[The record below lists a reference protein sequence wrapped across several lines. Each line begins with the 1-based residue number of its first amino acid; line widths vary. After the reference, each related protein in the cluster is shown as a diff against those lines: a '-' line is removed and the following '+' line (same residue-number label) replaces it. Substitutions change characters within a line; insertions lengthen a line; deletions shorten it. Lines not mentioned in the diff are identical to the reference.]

1 MSEIIRAP
9 LPEVI
14 DSTQMVAFRS
24 CGEKF
29 NLEFVRGRRPPGL
42 SIDLHA
48 GACYASGLEA
58 VRRGVWEMGLDLEA
72 ALARAH
78 LIFLREWGDFEIPE
92 WKKTGKTLE
101 NMWEAL
107 VQYFRKW
114 PPRTDYIQPYF
125 IGGKGTFEYTFA
137 IPLEPVLDPAT
148 FSEHEASYGEAH
160 MMEVPPAPFFP
171 AHPSGSPFIFG
182 GRFDM
187 LGEYEGRPCV
197 VDEKSSGKTAGSN
210 WADQWDLR
218 NQFLGYVWA
227 CQQAGYDLD
236 TVVVRG
242 ISVLKTKEPS
252 FSEAIKVYSKH
263 MLAKWHEQFR
273 RDMWRIRRSWDEG
286 YFDYNFGDTCTAYGN
301 CIFMQTC
308 QSTEQTKESWLQEF
322 AVRRWNPIAK
332 NPVGGSP

>member
-1 MSEIIRAP
+1 MNSQIIRAP

-24 CGEKF
+24 CPEKF
-29 NLEFVRGRRPPGL
+29 NLEFVRGRRPPGI

-48 GACYASGLEA
+48 GACFASGIEA

-78 LIFLREWGDFEIPE
+78 LLFLREWGDFEIPE

-101 NMWEAL
+101 NMWEAI
-107 VQYFRKW
+107 VQYFRRW

-125 IGGKGTFEYTFA
+125 SPSGKGTFEYTFA
-137 IPLEPVLDPAT
+137 IPLEGDDWPL
-148 FSEHEASYGEAH
+148 
-160 MMEVPPAPFFP
+160 
-171 AHPSGSPFIFG
+171 HPSGSPFLFG
-182 GRFDM
+182 GRFDT
-187 LGEYEGRPCV
+187 LGKYEERPCV
-197 VDEKSSGKTAGSN
+197 LDEKTSGKTAGTN

-218 NQFLGYVWA
+218 NQFMGYVWA

-236 TVVVRG
+236 TVIVRG

-263 MLAKWHEQFR
+263 MIAKWYEQFR
-273 RDMWRIRRSWDEG
+273 RDLWRIRRSWDEG

-308 QSTEQTKESWLQEF
+308 QSTPETKESWLGEF
-322 AVRRWNPIAK
+322 AVRHWNPLLK
-332 NPVGGSP
+332 NPAGEGGNA